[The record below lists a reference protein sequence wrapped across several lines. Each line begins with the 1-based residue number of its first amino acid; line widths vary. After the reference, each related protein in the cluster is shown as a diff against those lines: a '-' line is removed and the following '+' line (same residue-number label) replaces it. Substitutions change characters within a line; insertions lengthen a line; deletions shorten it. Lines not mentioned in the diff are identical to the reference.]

1 MLLLLKWPINTEIII
16 YFYHDHKFMSCT
28 TITLKFKMHW
38 FPNKACCWAEKLLT
52 DIKLAPLLPDDNKN
66 FGSSL
71 ILDFRI
77 SWRHV
82 QAKNSCPLPLTFN
95 IQRLN
100 WLVQINLFS
109 TKLWKQ
115 IAIKKKRKN
124 PCYFSPY
131 YLTIISS
138 TFILRKS
145 LQRFPLFLLTCLHS
159 LVLLWVD
166 CKRSSNLRWGKEEK
180 QL

>member
-1 MLLLLKWPINTEIII
+1 
-16 YFYHDHKFMSCT
+16 MSHT
-28 TITLKFKMHW
+28 AITLKFKISW
-38 FPNKACCWAEKLLT
+38 FPKEACCWAEKLLT
-52 DIKLAPLLPDDNKN
+52 DIKLAPLLPNDNKN

-71 ILDFRI
+71 ILDSRI

-115 IAIKKKRKN
+115 IAIKERMN

-138 TFILRKS
+138 T
-145 LQRFPLFLLTCLHS
+145 LFYTTKITATIPTFFADLLTFLS
-159 LVLLWVD
+159 VVASWL
-166 CKRSSNLRWGKEEK
+166 
-180 QL
+180 